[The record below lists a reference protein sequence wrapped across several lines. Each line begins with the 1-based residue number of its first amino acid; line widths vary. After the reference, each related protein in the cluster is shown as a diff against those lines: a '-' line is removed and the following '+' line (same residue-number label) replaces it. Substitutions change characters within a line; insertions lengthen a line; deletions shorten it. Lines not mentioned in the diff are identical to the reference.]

1 MYSLSPANLGY
12 YKEDSTLRNL
22 STVHTYLNTLHKRNE
37 IALEDKNLMG
47 PKFAQ
52 IGRTHGLPK
61 THKDYQDIPPF
72 LPIVDLT
79 STSHYFIG
87 KYLLSLLN
95 PLNINNYYVED
106 SFETAKCIKPVPP
119 KLFSEG

>member
-52 IGRTHGLPK
+52 IGRAHG
-61 THKDYQDIPPF
+61 YQKSIKIIKIYHPF
-72 LPIVDLT
+72 G
-79 STSHYFIG
+79 S
-87 KYLLSLLN
+87 
-95 PLNINNYYVED
+95 
-106 SFETAKCIKPVPP
+106 
-119 KLFSEG
+119 